1 MWWATL
7 FFLSALLT
15 LYSADTGELYM
26 WGKAGPHLGYAVS
39 ANKQLEPR
47 LVEQLKGKIIKHV
60 SCGAY
65 HTLG

>member
-1 MWWATL
+1 
-7 FFLSALLT
+7 
-15 LYSADTGELYM
+15 M